1 MVDKALMERQSN
13 ALWEK
18 KNNNNKL
25 IILTSSFRIF
35 LLSARSPLSR
45 DIAYLARQPRKLPLV
60 GKKG

>member
-18 KNNNNKL
+18 NNNNKL
-25 IILTSSFRIF
+25 IILTSSFCIF

>member
-18 KNNNNKL
+18 KNNNKL